1 MIGIDPEDS
10 QFLVET
16 NLPTPDFLTA
26 SMGIWNLAESTNLW
40 ILWEY
45 ADFISWEYG
54 NITGKQVEGPW
65 GLR

>member
-45 ADFISWEYG
+45 ADFI
-54 NITGKQVEGPW
+54 
-65 GLR
+65 